1 MTMAGE
7 SSDPIILRGGGRD
20 IKVKFFEQKPF
31 PVQVSP
37 HLCQNFV
44 ISPIDFMKFAKSTE
58 EIGHNG
64 SAGILSG

>member
-1 MTMAGE
+1 VNF
-7 SSDPIILRGGGRD
+7 SDPTILRVGGRD
-20 IKVKFFEQKPF
+20 IKVKFFEQKPDRF
-31 PVQVSP
+31 WVSTYLR
-37 HLCQNFV
+37 HNFV